1 MTIAPRESA
10 PSAVRSR
17 RLAAGL
23 AAVLVAAVPLLSGC
37 FSGPAAS
44 TNTQSLVPSG
54 DGVSTTVGDLA
65 LQGFVLVHQEEGDT
79 AVLIGTI
86 FNEGSQ
92 ADTVTRVTIDGHDA
106 EVPSL
111 VGTIEPQH
119 YLSFGQGDYPPPGSV
134 SAPALWAQG
143 FTATP
148 GTYAMVAMTFE
159 RAGIVEFDA
168 LVVPAT
174 GFYADVVAPV
184 G

>member
-54 DGVSTTVGDLA
+54 EGVSTTVGDLS
-65 LQGFVLVHQEEGDT
+65 LQSFVLVHQEEGDN

-86 FNEGSQ
+86 FNEGTEP
-92 ADTVTRVTIDGHDA
+92 DVLTRVTIDGHDA
-106 EVPSL
+106 LVPDL
-111 VGTIEPQH
+111 ANTVEPQG
-119 YLSFGQGDYPPPGSV
+119 YLAFGQGGPGANSV
-134 SAPALWAQG
+134 AAPALWAEG
-143 FTATP
+143 FVATP
-148 GTYAMVAMTFE
+148 GTYSMVAMTFE

-174 GFYADVVAPV
+174 GYYADVVAPL